1 MNTKGG
7 ILLIE
12 DDSTVPQ
19 VIAEVAADLE
29 LVLEHS
35 PDGRAGLELALSNNY
50 RLLILD
56 LGLPGVGGIEI
67 CRRVRQQNPNVP
79 IIILTSRADELT
91 KVLALELGAD
101 DYIGKPFSVG
111 ELTARI
117 KAILR
122 RIDAYL
128 RPPSA
133 NDPVLQVG
141 EFSLDTNRHEVSK
154 NGVPLTLSRTEYAV
168 LEFLLLNAN
177 KVISRELLIKS
188 LWEVDSPTFEA
199 TVTTYLSRLRQKI
212 EDTPEEPRHLLT
224 LRGVGYRFVG

>member
-177 KVISRELLIKS
+177 KVISREVLIKS

>member
-133 NDPVLQVG
+133 SDPVLQVG

-177 KVISRELLIKS
+177 KVISREVLIKS